1 MGLACLQCGPEFF
14 PRQVAVAQDLREQAG
29 TDRLATVNRYD
40 RAAAI
45 RVPEEMVASSD
56 SNHSEAL
63 LPQGL
68 YDALAGE
75 RREVAHAG
83 TETR

>member
-14 PRQVAVAQDLREQAG
+14 PRQVAVAQYLRKQAG

-45 RVPEEMVASSD
+45 RVPEEMVASFD
-56 SNHSEAL
+56 SNHSETL

-68 YDALAGE
+68 YDALAG
-75 RREVAHAG
+75 
-83 TETR
+83 

>member
-1 MGLACLQCGPEFF
+1 MGLARLQCGPEFF
-14 PRQVAVAQDLREQAG
+14 PSQVAVAQDLRKQAG
-29 TDRLATVNRYD
+29 TNRLSTVNRHD

-45 RVPEEMVASSD
+45 RVSEEMMASSD
-56 SNHSEAL
+56 SDYGEAL

-68 YDALAGE
+68 YEALAGE